1 MKDDTNAALN
11 TDIIKF
17 KLQSD
22 SILDQWTEHFRL
34 ATTSHWRFELINLDK
49 TVFIECINGGVELC
63 VAIVVFDNPNALY
76 RFRLFYFFLL
86 RLSFIIFLMI

>member
-22 SILDQWTEHFRL
+22 SVLDQWTEYFRL
-34 ATTSHWRFELINLDK
+34 AISHWRFELINLDK

-63 VAIVVFDNPNALY
+63 VAIVVFDNLNALY

-86 RLSFIIFLMI
+86 RLRFIIFLMI

>member
-22 SILDQWTEHFRL
+22 SVLDQWTEHFRL
-34 ATTSHWRFELINLDK
+34 AISHWRFELINLD
-49 TVFIECINGGVELC
+49 
-63 VAIVVFDNPNALY
+63 
-76 RFRLFYFFLL
+76 
-86 RLSFIIFLMI
+86 